1 MNHPELGTNPIW
13 AGAAKGGYAVRIV
26 MAILVGW
33 TLGCG
38 PVATRDAE
46 KTIGVSLL
54 TRAHVF
60 YRDLE
65 DGLRAGAAEHDYEL
79 FITAAEWDA
88 GRQISQLE
96 DFITRDVD
104 AIILSPVDSSGV
116 GAGIRAA
123 NEAGIPVFTA
133 DIASFGGEV
142 VSHIASDNIAGGRL
156 AGEYLVELLGGKGKV
171 AIINQPIVTS
181 TLDRVQGFREVVD
194 AYPEIE
200 IVADVDGHGLRD
212 RALLAASD
220 VLQANPK
227 LDGIFAI
234 NDDSALGTLD
244 AVEDFGRD
252 GIVIVGYDATPPA
265 RDAILKDRAL
275 KADVVQYPF
284 EIGRMTVETIASYF
298 AGNEVPEVVPVEVG
312 IVDRDSLLEAQ
323 TGADENSP

>member
-1 MNHPELGTNPIW
+1 M
-13 AGAAKGGYAVRIV
+13 RIV
-26 MAILVGW
+26 LAILIGW

-38 PVATRDAE
+38 PADTGGAE

-79 FITAAEWDA
+79 FISAAEWDA
-88 GRQISQLE
+88 GRQIAQLE
-96 DFITRDVD
+96 DFITREVD
-104 AIILSPVDSSGV
+104 AIIVSPVDSSGV

-123 NEAGIPVFTA
+123 NEARIPVFTA

-156 AGEYLVELLGGKGKV
+156 AGEYLVRLLGGEGKV

-181 TLDRVQGFREVVD
+181 TLDRVQGFRAIVE
-194 AYPEIE
+194 AYPGIE

-212 RALLAASD
+212 RALQAASD
-220 VLQANPK
+220 VLQANPE

-252 GIVIVGYDATPPA
+252 NVVIIGYDATPPA
-265 RDAILKDRAL
+265 RDAILKDRGL

-284 EIGRMTVETIASYF
+284 EIGRMTIETIADFF

-312 IVDRDSLLEAQ
+312 IVDRESLLEARAAADA
-323 TGADENSP
+323 ADEDSP

>member
-13 AGAAKGGYAVRIV
+13 DGAAKGGYAVRIV
-26 MAILVGW
+26 MAILIGW

-65 DGLRAGAAEHDYEL
+65 EGLRAGAAEHDYEL

-323 TGADENSP
+323 SGADENSP